1 MSPHPHLPQYEVEI
15 VSNGSA
21 SIVRVSG
28 EFDMSAAEHLRDR
41 LSSVDPGDDA
51 ELVLDLRETTF
62 MDSSGV
68 GVIVE
73 LWNQSREDGFD
84 FSVLPGDG
92 PVRQLLELTGLTGS
106 LPIIENI
113 PSSDGSHAREQ

>member
-41 LSSVDPGDDA
+41 LSFVDPGDAA

-62 MDSSGV
+62 IDSSGV

-84 FSVLPGDG
+84 FSVLPADG
-92 PVRQLLELTGLTGS
+92 VRQLLELTGLTGS
-106 LPIIENI
+106 LPIIENV